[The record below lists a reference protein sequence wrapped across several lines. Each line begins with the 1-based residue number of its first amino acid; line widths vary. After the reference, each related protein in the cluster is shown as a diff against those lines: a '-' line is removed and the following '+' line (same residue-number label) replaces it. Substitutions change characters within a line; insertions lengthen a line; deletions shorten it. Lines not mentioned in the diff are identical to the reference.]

1 MMLAAARAGQGL
13 ALTRR
18 TLAAEWLDEGKLVRV
33 LDIDIPGESQ
43 YHLCTE
49 ISRPPGRAVQ
59 AFSLWLEDVC
69 KQASQWPCGLPASQ
83 E

>member
-1 MMLAAARAGQGL
+1 MMLAAARAGQGI

-18 TLAAEWLDEGKLVRV
+18 TLAAEWLDEGKLLRV
-33 LDIDIPGESQ
+33 LDIETPGESQ

-49 ISRPPGRAVQ
+49 ISRPPRGAVQ
-59 AFSLWLEDVC
+59 AFSLWLGEVC
-69 KQASQWPCGLPASQ
+69 ERAAQWPRGLAAKP